1 MLSSLLA
8 FADMIQSVKQYFWNF
23 EDVTNGCRSVMLW
36 VAVLLVVAFL
46 VSAIAV
52 KKDAK
57 PVVFRLFFVLA
68 LVYAVTAIVMFI
80 VRNYIDLREDE
91 MTFYPAMTFYP
102 LLVFAIAV
110 VGGTVAVLVKP
121 TKTVK
126 IVVFALIAAS
136 LVAALVCMLVYQLS
150 GQAAEIGG
158 VADSSLGLYISAVAL
173 IAVIVAVG
181 FFADRN
187 GAPFTTRALAH
198 AAICVALSFALSY
211 IRFFKMPMGGSITF
225 ASLLPLMLFSYMY
238 GARKGLLAGLVCG
251 VLQAIQDPWIVH
263 PAQFALD
270 YMIGFSA
277 IGLAGC
283 IRGFGLFK
291 TKSRLQF
298 TLGAIVAGA
307 LRFASSFFSGVVAFG
322 SYGAGY
328 AEEFAMPALANP
340 WFYSFVYQSMYI
352 IPDTLIV
359 IVAGVLLLSS
369 KSFSSVVERYASE
382 NLLAAK

>member
-8 FADMIQSVKQYFWNF
+8 FADMIRSVKHYFWNF

-68 LVYAVTAIVMFI
+68 LVYAVTAIVMFA
-80 VRNYIDLREDE
+80 VRGFIDDT
-91 MTFYPAMTFYP
+91 MTAMTFYP

-126 IVVFALIAAS
+126 IVVFALVAAS
-136 LVAALVCMLVYQLS
+136 LVAALVCMLVYQVS

-238 GARKGLLAGLVCG
+238 GTRKGLLAGLVCG

-307 LRFASSFFSGVVAFG
+307 LRFASSFFSGVFAFG
-322 SYGAGY
+322 SYGAHY
-328 AEEFAMPALANP
+328 AEEFAVPALANP
-340 WFYSFVYQSMYI
+340 WFYSFVYQAMYI

-369 KSFSSVVERYASE
+369 KNFSSVVERYASE